1 MAKNSYYT
9 SFFLALFMFAMSLSV
24 LADMN
29 NVTEQL
35 QVGAIIK
42 SEEKGSINALWV
54 QGGNDTT
61 SRGDKVFW
69 GYFHANP
76 SDVTWGDK
84 NNPDAFVKVW
94 FDASGRT
101 DVNFF
106 HVSVPDILVSSTL
119 GSISGET
126 KPSTT
131 NYRYVRHYYQD
142 SKANAELLATSEAA
156 ATKVTTESQPTAYS
170 IASGLQ
176 VGAFIET
183 VEKGNINAAWKLG
196 GTGVSARGDKVAWG
210 YFYANPKDVSWGSA
224 NNPEVYV
231 KIWFDVSGRVDV
243 NFFHVSAPNI
253 KVFSGV
259 GKFDNFASIAT
270 NQRYTRHEY
279 VMAKYHLTRIDRYDA
294 EGSIIPL
301 KVFSSDA
308 SGNLVK
314 TDEYDYQGKLSQV
327 TTFAYNAQNNLSS
340 RQIDA
345 TEIFLNFKVTLDGT
359 PEETYLYEYDSVGNI
374 SKEHS
379 VQVRYEEGNFYLF
392 KTSTLYTYDSR
403 NRLIRSEEHGD
414 NNWYDIHSYIYDSS
428 GKLIKHSCERHE
440 KSCAALLFHYDGDGR
455 EVMTEVYYDAAID
468 YEPDG
473 TFPPDSILY
482 YAYHPNGK
490 IAEIKEDESGGL
502 MSDATYL
509 FSYDAQGRLAEQKHL
524 DGDSKLRYTYTY
536 KYDSNGNLE
545 AESVFESGKLSY
557 MYRYI
562 WEQGVGF
569 KDSEDVHFGYANP
582 RVYSSLSPG
591 ITDY

>member
-1 MAKNSYYT
+1 MP
-9 SFFLALFMFAMSLSV
+9 LSV

-279 VMAKYHLTRIDRYDA
+279 VMAKYHLTKIDRYDA
-294 EGSIIPL
+294 KGSITPL
-301 KVFSSDA
+301 KVFLSDTN
-308 SGNLVK
+308 GNLVK
-314 TDEYDYQGKLSQV
+314 TEWYDYQGKLSQV
-327 TTFAYNAQNNLSS
+327 TTFAYNDQNKLVTKTVDSQIPLDGEPEEVYTFQYDKAGNLSVES
-340 RQIDA
+340 LI
-345 TEIFLNFKVTLDGT
+345 
-359 PEETYLYEYDSVGNI
+359 ETRYEREGKKTDPYLLSYSTRYAYDS
-374 SKEHS
+374 
-379 VQVRYEEGNFYLF
+379 Q
-392 KTSTLYTYDSR
+392 
-403 NRLIRSEEHGD
+403 NRLLHSEERGD
-414 NNWYDIHSYIYDSS
+414 NNSWYDIHTYTYDSS
-428 GKLIKHSCERHE
+428 GKLIRDACERHE
-440 KSCAALLFHYDGDGR
+440 KACAMQLFHYDINGKN
-455 EVMTEVYYDAAID
+455 VMTEVYYEAAID

-473 TFPPDSILY
+473 SSQPDSISY
-482 YAYHPNGK
+482 YAYHPSGK
-490 IAEIKEDESGGL
+490 IAEIRE
-502 MSDATYL
+502 DATYSYL
-509 FSYDAQGRLAEQKHL
+509 LSYDVQGRLTERKYL
-524 DGDSKLRYTYTY
+524 DGDSKFRYTYV
-536 KYDSNGNLE
+536 YDHNGNLVE
-545 AESVFESGKLSY
+545 ENGYDNNGNKSLSAT
-557 MYRYI
+557 YRYT
-562 WEQGVGF
+562 WVQGVGF
-569 KDSEDVHFGYANP
+569 KDSEDVHFGHANP
-582 RVYSSLSPG
+582 RAYSFLSSG
-591 ITDY
+591 IIDY